1 MEVFQRT
8 VTDLHD
14 QMKINGEISTTMWTD
29 NEEQIEEIRKQIQAL
44 QPLIATLG
52 QDIYQ
57 LNLNHL
63 VNPEFQTIQKEFNNH
78 KQRLQ
83 S

>member
-1 MEVFQRT
+1 
-8 VTDLHD
+8 
-14 QMKINGEISTTMWTD
+14 MKNNGEIGSTTLND

-52 QDIYQ
+52 QDVHQ
-57 LNLNHL
+57 LNYNHL
-63 VNPEFQTIQKEFNNH
+63 ISNEFQTIQKEFNSH